1 MFLTYLAIYIAP
13 IRPPEGELHPYA
25 NVQTLTEE
33 SAKTVVIPRMIS
45 SHAIPL
51 APPTESRI
59 IPSLGVIEK
68 LRELLRLAAN
78 MAIPVPGQPVEVEE
92 SEPWTAPYLLHLRVV
107 TE

>member
-1 MFLTYLAIYIAP
+1 
-13 IRPPEGELHPYA
+13 
-25 NVQTLTEE
+25 
-33 SAKTVVIPRMIS
+33 MIS

-59 IPSLGVIEK
+59 IPSLRVIEK
-68 LRELLRLAAN
+68 LRELLGLLVHR
-78 MAIPVPGQPVEVEE
+78 AIPVAGQPVEVEE